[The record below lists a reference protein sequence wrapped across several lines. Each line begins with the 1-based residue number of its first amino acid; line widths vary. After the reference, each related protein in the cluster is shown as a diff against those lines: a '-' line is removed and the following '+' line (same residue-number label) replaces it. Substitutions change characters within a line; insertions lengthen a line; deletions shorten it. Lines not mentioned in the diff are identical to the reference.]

1 MIIVSKEKFDITSIL
16 WINQKS
22 TIEKE
27 REKVES
33 EKGMCIGEKECDD
46 GNGLKMD
53 YGNERIFIV
62 AV

>member
-16 WINQKS
+16 WINHKS

-33 EKGMCIGEKECDD
+33 EKGICVAEKECDD
-46 GNGLKMD
+46 GLKMD
-53 YGNERIFIV
+53 YGTERIFIINV
-62 AV
+62 